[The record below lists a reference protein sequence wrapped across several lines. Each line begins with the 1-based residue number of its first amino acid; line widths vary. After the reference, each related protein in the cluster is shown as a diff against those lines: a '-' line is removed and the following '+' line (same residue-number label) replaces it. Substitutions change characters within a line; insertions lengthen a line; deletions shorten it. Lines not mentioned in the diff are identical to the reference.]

1 MIAAMMLLS
10 TPFFVSCDNTD
21 PDPQTPPTGTT
32 PPGSTTTPPGSTTT
46 PPGSTTTPPG
56 STTTPPG
63 STTTPGGTVVPGTD
77 YILGASNLTFLAAAI
92 QQAGLTADLK
102 AGSLTIFAPSDDAFK
117 AAGYANAAA
126 VSAVPAAD
134 LKRILQYHVIAS
146 QIDVAAF
153 PTAVNTSYQTW
164 LSGGRLSVYKT
175 TANVISVNK
184 ATVTQANIP
193 VTNGV
198 VHIINQVLMPPT
210 VNVSELASPN
220 ADLSFFVAAV
230 ERAGANVKTML
241 TTDSQNGIT
250 VFAPNNAAFK
260 AAGYA
265 DVAAINAANP
275 QTLLNLLSYHVLQ
288 YRAFSN
294 TFQNG
299 ADLVTAQGASIRTN
313 VSDGKVTILG
323 KGNGTNA
330 ANIVSADQIT
340 TNGVV
345 HVIDR
350 VLLPQ

>member
-1 MIAAMMLLS
+1 MKKQLVIKGWQYVLAALMLIS
-10 TPFFVSCDNTD
+10 TPLFVGCDTTD
-21 PDPQTPPTGTT
+21 PDPQTPPVG
-32 PPGSTTTPPGSTTT
+32 TT

-63 STTTPGGTVVPGTD
+63 STTTPGGTVVAGTD
-77 YILGASNLTFLAAAI
+77 YILGASNLTFLAAAV
-92 QQAGLTADLK
+92 QQAGLGADLK
-102 AGSLTIFAPSDDAFK
+102 AGSLTIFAPSDDAFR
-117 AAGYANAAA
+117 AAGYASAAA

-134 LKRILQYHVIAS
+134 LKRILQYHVIGS

-153 PTAVNTSYQTW
+153 PTAVSTSYQTL
-164 LSGGRLSVYKT
+164 LSGGRVSVYKT
-175 TANVISVNK
+175 SANVITVNNAK
-184 ATVTQANIP
+184 VTQANIAA
-193 VTNGV
+193 TNGV
-198 VHIINQVLMPPT
+198 IHIVDHVLVPPT
-210 VNVSELASPN
+210 VNVSDLTKPN
-220 ADLSFFVAAV
+220 ADLSMFVAAV
-230 ERAGANVKTML
+230 ERAGANIKTTL
-241 TTDSQNGIT
+241 TTDSQNGVT

-275 QTLLNLLSYHVLQ
+275 QTLVNLLSYHVLM

-323 KGNGTNA
+323 KGNGTDV
-330 ANIVSADQIT
+330 ANIVLADQVT

-350 VLLPQ
+350 VLMP